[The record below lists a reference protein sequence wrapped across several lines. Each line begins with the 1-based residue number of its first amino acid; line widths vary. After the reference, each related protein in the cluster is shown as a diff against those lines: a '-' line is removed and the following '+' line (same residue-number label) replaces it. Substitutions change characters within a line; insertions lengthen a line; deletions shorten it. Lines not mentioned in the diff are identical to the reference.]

1 MPRQIHVQ
9 ELKAK
14 LDTGERVLLL
24 DVREPQ
30 EHEYCRLPGSTL
42 IPLGELP
49 VRLNEIHPPE
59 GTLVV
64 VYCHH
69 GVRSMNGAGYLEHAG
84 VTPVASLAGG
94 IDAWSALVDPSV
106 PRY

>member
-1 MPRQIHVQ
+1 MPREIHVQ
-9 ELKAK
+9 QLKAK
-14 LDTGERVLLL
+14 LDAGERLFLL
-24 DVREPQ
+24 DVRQPD
-30 EHEYCRLPGSTL
+30 EHAICSLPNSML

-49 VRLNEIHPPE
+49 VRLNEIHPPA
-59 GTLVV
+59 GALVV

-69 GVRSMNGAGYLEHAG
+69 GIRGLSGAAFLEQAG

-94 IDAWSALVDPSV
+94 IDAWSALIDPDV